1 MKQPKL
7 SDLVMD
13 TKGTR
18 ELRSKMQKTKKVKI
32 TINIDESSLG
42 HLREIAN
49 ETGASYQ
56 KLLNQILKDGLAKRT
71 SAESRLGRLE
81 KELERLKKKIAA

>member
-7 SDLVMD
+7 SDLIMD
-13 TKGTR
+13 AKGTR
-18 ELRSKMQKTKKVKI
+18 ELRSKMHKTKKVKI

-42 HLREIAN
+42 RLREIAE

-56 KLLNQILKDGLAKRT
+56 KLMNQILKDGLNKRT
-71 SAESRLGRLE
+71 SAESRLARLE
-81 KELERLKKKIAA
+81 KEIQTLKKKIAA